1 MASKTIDVEALIDGQ
16 TFSAFQARVL
26 VLAVLAL
33 VIDGYD
39 VQIMPF
45 AAPSLLKAWHLSRAS
60 FGPVFSASLFGI
72 LFGAPLFGWIG
83 DRVGRKA
90 CILIGSIVYG
100 VLSLG
105 LLFVHD
111 LHGMLLLRFLTGV
124 GMGGVFPNAIAIAA
138 ELAPR
143 RWRAG
148 MAGFMGTG
156 ITIGGIIP
164 GLIVAQLPPGPV
176 YQQLFLFGGVA
187 PLVLTVL
194 LALGLPESIAFL
206 IDRGGSKARVASLAR
221 QIDPH
226 LEAAAEDTFVLPSR
240 SAQEPVGYAALFAGK
255 MAWIT
260 PLIWL
265 MFAASLL
272 SLFMLTSWMPL
283 LLEASGFSARAAAGA
298 NALFQV
304 GGTVAGVVVA
314 FTMGRLGARM
324 PAILFVLCLFAVA
337 VAARAPLSNAELT
350 AVIVVCGFCV
360 TGLQCSLNG
369 TAGLAYPTPVRARG
383 LGAALGVGRVGSVI
397 GPLLAGAMV
406 SSGVTSARD
415 LFLLPL
421 APLALGLIASL
432 VVAANLNLRQAAG
445 SQA

>member
-1 MASKTIDVEALIDGQ
+1 MAGRSIDVEALIDGQ
-16 TFSAFQARVL
+16 RFGAFQVRVL
-26 VLAVLAL
+26 ALAVLAL

-45 AAPSLLKAWHLSRAS
+45 AAPSLLKTWHLSRAA

-83 DRVGRKA
+83 DKLGRKI
-90 CILIGSIVYG
+90 CILISSVVYG

-105 LLFVHD
+105 LLLVHD
-111 LHGMLLLRFLTGV
+111 LHSLIVLRFLTGV
-124 GMGGVFPNAIAIAA
+124 GMGGVYPNAIAIAA

-148 MAGFMGTG
+148 VAGFMGTG

-176 YQQLFLFGGVA
+176 FHQLFLFGGIA
-187 PLVLTVL
+187 PLALAAL
-194 LALGLPESIAFL
+194 LWAGLPESIAFL
-206 IDRGGSKARVASLAR
+206 IDRGGAAARIASLAR
-221 QIDPH
+221 QIDPQ
-226 LEAAAEDTFVLPSR
+226 LQADAGDRFFLPTRAVAEPT
-240 SAQEPVGYAALFAGK
+240 GYAALFTGK

-260 PLIWL
+260 PLLWG

-283 LLEASGFSARAAAGA
+283 LLEASGFSPKAAAGA
-298 NALFQV
+298 NSLFQV
-304 GGTVAGVVVA
+304 GGAVAGLVTLLA
-314 FTMGRLGARM
+314 MGRLGARM
-324 PAILFVLCLFAVA
+324 PVILFLLALSAIA
-337 VAARAPLSNAELT
+337 VAARAPLSNEGLT

-383 LGAALGVGRVGSVI
+383 LGAALGVGRIGSVV
-397 GPLLAGAMV
+397 GPLIAGAMV
-406 SSGVTSARD
+406 AAGVTSARD
-415 LFLLPL
+415 LFLLAL
-421 APLALGLIASL
+421 LPLALGAVASFI
-432 VVAANLNLRQAAG
+432 VAARLNLREAAG
-445 SQA
+445 SVA

>member
-1 MASKTIDVEALIDGQ
+1 MAGRSIDVEALIDGQ
-16 TFSAFQARVL
+16 KFGAFQVRVL

-45 AAPSLLKAWHLSRAS
+45 AAPSLVKTWHVSRAA

-90 CILIGSIVYG
+90 CILVGSVVYG

-105 LLFVHD
+105 LLLVHD
-111 LHGMLLLRFLTGV
+111 LHSLLVLRFLTGV

-143 RWRAG
+143 QRRAG
-148 MAGFMGTG
+148 MAAFMGTG

-187 PLVLTVL
+187 PLVLAVL
-194 LALGLPESIAFL
+194 LAAGLPESIAFL
-206 IDRGGSKARVASLAR
+206 IERGGSKARIASLAR
-221 QIDPH
+221 QIDPR
-226 LEAAAEDTFVLPSR
+226 LGAGPDDDFVLPAR
-240 SAQEPVGYAALFAGK
+240 PAKEAGGYAALFAGK

-260 PLIWL
+260 PLLWL

-283 LLEASGFSARAAAGA
+283 LLEASGFSAKAAAVA
-298 NALFQV
+298 NSLFQV
-304 GGTVAGVVVA
+304 GGTVAGIVA
-314 FTMGRLGARM
+314 GLTMGRLGARA
-324 PAILFVLCLFAVA
+324 PLILFVLALAAVA
-337 VAARAPLSNAELT
+337 VAARAPLSDGGLT
-350 AVIVVCGFCV
+350 AVIVVVGFCV

-369 TAGLAYPTPVRARG
+369 TAGLAYPTPVRSRG
-383 LGAALGVGRVGSVI
+383 LGMALGVGRVGSVI

-406 SSGVTSARD
+406 STGVTSARD

-421 APLALGLIASL
+421 LPLALGAVAAVI
-432 VVAANLNLRQAAG
+432 VAANLNLRQAAG
-445 SQA
+445 SVA